1 MDDRDKPHPAP
12 SATDGDGVRVVERTG
27 AGRRPALLYKALAL
41 VMVGAMLSGGFHLYT
56 RNEASDAG
64 QADAVSD
71 AADTRIADANAMGAE
86 NSATSAAAA
95 AARRQMTAH
104 SNGPGDPTPDLADAL
119 SGIVRPGEEPSGAE
133 VIAELNK
140 AGIHTGIGAFPPP
153 GTSPPLV
160 GLAVPDDYAL
170 PEGYV
175 RHFQAT
181 DDGQR
186 IEPILMFS
194 PDYQFFDA
202 SGKPI
207 QIPEN
212 RVVPPGMAPDGL
224 TVRPI
229 KIPPPL
235 QPGKP

>member
-1 MDDRDKPHPAP
+1 MDDRDKAHPA
-12 SATDGDGVRVVERTG
+12 SSSRDGDGVRVVERTG
-27 AGRRPALLYKALAL
+27 AGRRPAFFYKTLAL
-41 VMVGAMLSGGFHLYT
+41 ILVGGCAAYLFT
-56 RNEASDAG
+56 RNEASDVG
-64 QADAVSD
+64 HADAAHTDV
-71 AADTRIADANAMGAE
+71 DTRIADARSNDAAQ
-86 NSATSAAAA
+86 SASSEAAAV
-95 AARRQMTAH
+95 ARRQVTAQ
-104 SNGPGDPTPDLADAL
+104 SNGSGGDPTPDLADAL
-119 SGIVRPGEEPSGAE
+119 SGLVRPGEEPSAAE
-133 VIAELNK
+133 VITELNK

-153 GTSPPLV
+153 GTSPPMV

-207 QIPEN
+207 KIPEN
-212 RVVPPGMAPDGL
+212 RVVPPGMAPSGL
-224 TVRPI
+224 IARPI

-235 QPGKP
+235 QPGKPQI

>member
-1 MDDRDKPHPAP
+1 MVDRDKPHPAP
-12 SATDGDGVRVVERTG
+12 SATDGDGVRVLERTG
-27 AGRRPALLYKALAL
+27 AERRPAFFYKTLAV
-41 VMVGAMLSGGFHLYT
+41 VMVGATLSGGVYLYN
-56 RNEASDAG
+56 RDKPSNAG
-64 QADAVSD
+64 QTDTANDTAH
-71 AADTRIADANAMGAE
+71 TRIAHASANGAAH
-86 NSATSAAAA
+86 SASSAAAA
-95 AARRQMTAH
+95 VALRQVTAQ

-153 GTSPPLV
+153 GTSPPMV
-160 GLAVPDDYAL
+160 GLAVPDDYPL

-207 QIPEN
+207 KIPEN
-212 RVVPPGMAPDGL
+212 RVVPPGMAPSGL
-224 TVRPI
+224 TARPI
-229 KIPPPL
+229 VIPPPL